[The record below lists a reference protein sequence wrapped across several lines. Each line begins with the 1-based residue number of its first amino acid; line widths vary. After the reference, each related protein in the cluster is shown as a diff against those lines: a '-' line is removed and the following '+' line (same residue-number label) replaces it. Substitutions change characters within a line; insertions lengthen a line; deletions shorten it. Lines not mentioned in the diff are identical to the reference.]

1 MADYP
6 ERIQAIKER
15 MGQRL
20 HILAHHYQ
28 SDQVV
33 RHADSVGDSLELA
46 RRIPSLEA
54 EHIVMCGVFFMAE
67 TASVLARQ
75 GQGVYLPAREAGC
88 TLADLAPA
96 RIVETTLQEL
106 NRDGGRI
113 VPLAYVN
120 TSSAVKAICGRY
132 GGSVCTSANAE
143 TMLRWALEQGDG
155 VLFLPDKNLA
165 LNIADR
171 IGIPENRRDFL
182 LHPGGEQTGVVY
194 IWPGICDV
202 HTAFRTEAIREIRE
216 SDSKARVIV
225 HPECAPEVVR
235 AADAS
240 GSTSQ
245 IIAYVEASP
254 PGSRIYVGTESNLV
268 QRLKRRFAE
277 EKSVLPLK
285 SCDCPFMA
293 QVTEERLA
301 GLLEAISGGGAPR
314 VEVASREASWA
325 REAVNRMLQVCS

>member
-1 MADYP
+1 MTDYR
-6 ERIQAIKER
+6 ERIRSVKDRLGE
-15 MGQRL
+15 RL

-28 SDQVV
+28 SDEVV

-54 EHIVMCGVFFMAE
+54 EHIVMCGVFFMAQ
-67 TASVLARQ
+67 TASVLARE
-75 GQGVYLPAREAGC
+75 GQNVYIPAEEAGC

-96 RIVETTLQEL
+96 RMVEATLQEL
-106 NRDGGRI
+106 NRDGRRV

-132 GGSVCTSANAE
+132 GGAVCTSANAE

-165 LNIADR
+165 LNMADR
-171 IGIPENRRDFL
+171 VGIPESRRDFL
-182 LHPGGEQTGVVY
+182 LSSGPEATGVVH

-202 HTAFRTEAIREIRE
+202 HTAFRTDAIRGVRE
-216 SDSKARVIV
+216 NDPQARIIL
-225 HPECAPEVVR
+225 HPECPPELIR
-235 AADAS
+235 MADAS

-245 IIAYVEASP
+245 IIASVEASA
-254 PGSRIYVGTESNLV
+254 PGTRIYVGTEINLV
-268 QRLKRRFAE
+268 RRLQRRFAA
-277 EKSVLPLK
+277 EKSVLPLQ

-293 QVTEERLA
+293 RITEVRLA
-301 GLLEAISGGGAPR
+301 DTLEAIQMNRAEGTTVDP
-314 VEVASREASWA
+314 REAAWA
-325 REAVNRMLQVCS
+325 LEAVNRMLQACA

>member
-1 MADYP
+1 MADDP
-6 ERIQAIKER
+6 ERIQSIREQ

-20 HILAHHYQ
+20 HIMAHHYQ
-28 SDQVV
+28 GDEVV

-46 RRIPSLEA
+46 RRIPSLGA
-54 EHIVMCGVFFMAE
+54 EHIVMCGVYFMAE
-67 TASVLARQ
+67 TASVLSGT
-75 GQGVYLPAREAGC
+75 GQSVYLPAREAGC

-96 RIVETTLQEL
+96 RMVETTLQEL
-106 NRDGGRI
+106 SRDGRRI

-143 TMLRWALEQGDG
+143 TMLRWALDQGEG

-165 LNIADR
+165 LNTADR
-171 IGIPENRRDFL
+171 IGVPENRRDFL
-182 LHPGGEQTGVVY
+182 LRPDGERTGVVY

-202 HTAFRTEAIREIRE
+202 HTAFRMEEIREIRE
-216 SDSKARVIV
+216 RDPNARVIV
-225 HPECAPEVVR
+225 HPECAPEVAR
-235 AADAS
+235 IADAS

-245 IIAYVEASP
+245 IIAYVQESS
-254 PGSRIYVGTESNLV
+254 PGSRIYVGTEINLV
-268 QRLKRRFAE
+268 QRLQRRFLE
-277 EKSVLPLK
+277 DKSVLPLK

-301 GLLEAISGGGAPR
+301 GLLESIRGGGAQR
-314 VEVASREASWA
+314 IEVAPDEANWA
-325 REAVNRMLQVCS
+325 REAVNRMLEACS